1 LALSICPGNSGS
13 GEDLLVDRR
22 SREGHATAC
31 LREEE
36 DKDDFVK
43 SPGSLRVFL
52 ETENR
57 DKNNGSL
64 LFGNLLKI

>member
-1 LALSICPGNSGS
+1 VVVRCTTSL
-13 GEDLLVDRR
+13 
-22 SREGHATAC
+22 HAASSH
-31 LREEE
+31 REEE